1 MAERD
6 IPELVKFVI
15 DNRNAE
21 NMAASLANFKAD
33 MDKFLRTVES
43 SSQALDFFQSKL
55 KQINTDPKSKDFGM
69 GVQEIVVDKK
79 DASAVEQALNY
90 KNASFKRKDP
100 SDPENMLESPYVITS
115 SKVATASG
123 TTTLHGE
130 EAFKQAQEKI
140 RQQGGDIWRAP
151 TDKDADRVK
160 YFFPTDGAKDKK
172 QVEALKRKMLK
183 EAQETSKASLE
194 YEAWEKEDKDAA
206 RKMEEDEKKS
216 EESAAKTSHVIKS
229 ILAVV
234 AGIADIARRILTAT
248 LTNAS
253 ETNRKTIEAQNVG
266 MSYAERR
273 NMDIF
278 DVAHGMERGTL
289 FGAVSSIQSKF
300 GDVAKLD
307 TNALGVLARVMGNE
321 VGDLVRSGLGGKNP
335 DVLME
340 KILDKYFAQYK
351 EGKNSLGQTVGQAQA
366 RRELVTVLQSVSPEL
381 ATVFSRMIDDS
392 LSGRYGNF
400 STVREWRGTTI
411 TNRGGLGES
420 DLTLVSEIGKTWNEI
435 RAATNDIK
443 DLWMN
448 KIIIGLNDVLRDIKN
463 SRIGMSAEQNIKTDE
478 SNREKNTEALQRG
491 KQLMAGYSSQLSG
504 AVREF
509 TASTPTALRGVG
521 NYAYT
526 PEILAGILTGIYDT
540 KYFKTNNVSG
550 TGMLNPS
557 SEAAKYVNRGK
568 EIIKNMLAS
577 ESQDELAMAAALS
590 VALEK
595 LWEQQSKGIGE
606 NISDESF
613 TTADLVVQSKKF
625 VEKATEKM
633 PKLWKDVTPEL
644 QKDITKGYASWL
656 IDSRSSA
663 TETFDLA
670 DLIYSATGEETLGGS
685 MNSAVVEEA
694 KRKYGKKYKRKI
706 KEEIQKRVSEG
717 MSLREAQIDV
727 LAPLGVEAW
736 YHARNERIVGASSSD
751 RSTSEY
757 RHVRVATLED
767 YWKSLESSSSKIQSL
782 LLQQAQIPT
791 NASSWSG
798 NMNQNGVYVVQFKN
812 ESGAV
817 INSVELGKLG
827 EVGQMEGVVS
837 RDDNGNAYF
846 EVK

>member
-33 MDKFLRTVES
+33 MEKFLRTVES
-43 SSQALDFFQSKL
+43 SAQALDFFQSKL

-79 DASAVEQALNY
+79 DAAAVEQALIY

-100 SDPENMLESPYVITS
+100 SNPENMMESPYSITS
-115 SKVATASG
+115 SRVATISG

-151 TDKDADRVK
+151 TDKDVDRVK
-160 YFFPTDGAKDKK
+160 YFFPTGVADGKK

-234 AGIADIARRILTAT
+234 TVIADIARRILTAA

-289 FGAVSSIQSKF
+289 FSAISSIQSKF
-300 GDVAKLD
+300 GDVTKLD

-351 EGKNSLGQTVGQAQA
+351 AGKNSLGQTVGQAQA

-400 STVREWRGTTI
+400 STVREWRGTTV

-435 RAATNDIK
+435 RAATSDIK

-448 KIIIGLNDVLRDIKN
+448 KIIIGLNGLLKDIDN
-463 SRIGMSAEQNIKTDE
+463 SRIGMSAKQNIETDK
-478 SNREKNTEALQRG
+478 SNREKNTEALARG
-491 KQLMAGYSSQLSG
+491 KQLMTGYSSQISG

-509 TASTPTALRGVG
+509 TSSTPTALRDVE
-521 NYAYT
+521 NFTYT
-526 PEILAGILTGIYDT
+526 PEILAGILSGIYDE
-540 KYFKTNNVSG
+540 KYFKSNYVSG
-550 TGMLNPS
+550 TGMEKPK
-557 SEAAKYVNRGK
+557 SEAKDYVKRGE
-568 EIIKNMLAS
+568 EIIKNILAS
-577 ESQDELAMAAALS
+577 EAKDELAMAAALS
-590 VALEK
+590 VAIEK
-595 LWEQQSKGIGE
+595 LREQQSKGSGE
-606 NISDESF
+606 TISDESF
-613 TTADLVVQSKKF
+613 TTADLVVQAKKY
-625 VEKATEKM
+625 VEEATKEM
-633 PKLWKDVTPEL
+633 PKLWKDVIPEL

-656 IDSRSSA
+656 IDSPVSA
-663 TETFDLA
+663 TETLDLA
-670 DLIYSATGEETLGGS
+670 DLVYSATGEETLGGS
-685 MNSAVVEEA
+685 MNRAVVEAA
-694 KRKYGKKYKRKI
+694 KRKYGKNYKRKI
-706 KEEIQKRVSEG
+706 KEEIQKRVNEG
-717 MSLREAQIDV
+717 MSLREAQADV
-727 LAPLGVEAW
+727 LSPLGVEAW
-736 YHARNERIVGASSSD
+736 YHARNERIAGASSSD

-757 RHVRVATLED
+757 RHVRAATLED
-767 YWKSLESSSSKIQSL
+767 YWESLESSSSKIQSL
-782 LLQQAQIPT
+782 LLQQTSIPQ
-791 NASSWSG
+791 NARSWTGS
-798 NMNQNGVYVVQFKN
+798 MNQNGVYVVQFKN
-812 ESGAV
+812 ESGAI

-827 EVGQMEGVVS
+827 EVGQMEGVIN
-837 RDDNGNAYF
+837 RDDNGNTYF

>member
-21 NMAASLANFKAD
+21 NMAASLANFKTD

-79 DASAVEQALNY
+79 DAAAVEQALRY
-90 KNASFKRKDP
+90 KNASFRKRDP
-100 SDPENMLESPYVITS
+100 SDPENMIESPYLITS
-115 SKVATASG
+115 SKVATTSG

-151 TDKDADRVK
+151 TDKDVDRVK
-160 YFFPTDGAKDKK
+160 YFFPTGMAEGKK

-206 RKMEEDEKKS
+206 RKMEEEKKKS

-234 AGIADIARRILTAT
+234 TAIADIARRILTAA

-266 MSYAERR
+266 MSYEERR

-278 DVAHGMERGTL
+278 DIAHGMERGTL

-300 GDVAKLD
+300 GDVTKLD

-351 EGKNSLGQTVGQAQA
+351 AGKNSLGQTVGQSQA
-366 RRELVTVLQSVSPEL
+366 RRELVTVLKSVSPEL
-381 ATVFSRMIDDS
+381 ATVFSRMVDDS
-392 LSGRYGNF
+392 LSGKYGNF

-420 DLTLVSEIGKTWNEI
+420 DLTLVSEVGKTWNEI
-435 RAATNDIK
+435 RATTNDIK

-448 KIIIGLNDVLRDIKN
+448 NIIIGLKDVLAKIED
-463 SRIGMSAEQNIKTDE
+463 SRIGMSATT
-478 SNREKNTEALQRG
+478 RLEKDRLNKQKNEEAWTTG
-491 KQLMAGYSSQLSG
+491 KQLMIGYSSQLSG

-509 TASTPTALRGVG
+509 TVSTPTALRGVE
-521 NYAYT
+521 NYKYT
-526 PEILAGILTGIYDT
+526 PEILAGILAGTYDA

-595 LWEQQSKGIGE
+595 LWKQRSKGEGE
-606 NISDESF
+606 GISNESF
-613 TTADLVVQSKKF
+613 TTADLGVQAKEYVK
-625 VEKATEKM
+625 EATKEM

-644 QKDITKGYASWL
+644 QKGITKGYASWL
-656 IDSRSSA
+656 ADSGVSA
-663 TETFDLA
+663 TETFDIA

-685 MNSAVVEEA
+685 MNSAVVGAA
-694 KRKYGKKYKRKI
+694 KRKYGRGYKRKI
-706 KEEIQKRVSEG
+706 KEEIQKRVSKG

-727 LAPLGVEAW
+727 LSPLGVEAW
-736 YHARNERIVGASSSD
+736 YHSRNERIAGASLSD

-757 RHVRVATLED
+757 LHVMTATLED

-782 LLQQAQIPT
+782 LLQQAQIPA
-791 NASSWSG
+791 NAKSWSG
-798 NMNQNGVYVVQFKN
+798 SMNQNGVYVVQFKN

-837 RDDNGNAYF
+837 RDDNGNTYF